1 MGEIFTNALWI
12 ATVWSA
18 TPLVLAAL
26 GGMFTQQADVL
37 NIALEGMM
45 LIGAFAAISVGAATQ
60 SMALALLAAIAAG
73 LIFSLIFGFVSLW
86 LRADFIVVGIGIGI
100 LALGLTVLLLS
111 VFYGNQSNFT
121 PTEFPSIWR
130 IPWGPLAHI
139 PVIGP
144 AMDNQTFLVTVTI
157 LLVPFCWWVLY
168 RTPYGVRVRAV
179 GQQPEAA
186 IAAGLD
192 PRRIKM
198 STVLISGV
206 LCGLAG
212 AQFSMANLN
221 AFNNNMT
228 AGAGFIA
235 LAAIFVGNVKP
246 LWTALACV
254 LFGFVQAL
262 GGQLQQVAGLPAGL
276 MLALPY
282 AVTVIVLL
290 GRPLYRG
297 AVRRRRARQ
306 IRAERAA
313 QATMPAG
320 STS

>member
-1 MGEIFTNALWI
+1 MGDIFTTSLWI
-12 ATVWSA
+12 ATIWST

-45 LIGAFAAISVGAATQ
+45 LIGAFAGIAVGAASQ
-60 SMALALLAAIAAG
+60 SMILALLAAIGAG
-73 LIFSLIFGFVSLW
+73 LAFAVIFGYVSLW

-100 LALGLTVLLLS
+100 LALGLTVLMLS
-111 VFYGNQSNFT
+111 VFYGNQASFT
-121 PTEFPSIWR
+121 PTVFPEMWR
-130 IPWGPLAHI
+130 IHLGPLVHI

-144 AMDNQTFLVTVTI
+144 ALEGQTILVAVTI
-157 LLVPFCWWVLY
+157 ALIPFTWWVLF

-212 AQFSMANLN
+212 AQLSMATLN
-221 AFNNNMT
+221 SFNNNMT

-246 LWTALACV
+246 LWTALACL

-262 GGQLQQVAGLPAGL
+262 GGQLQQVAGLPANL
-276 MLALPY
+276 VLALPY
-282 AVTVIVLL
+282 VVTVIVLL
-290 GRPLYRG
+290 GRPLYR
-297 AVRRRRARQ
+297 AWSRNRRANR

-313 QATMPAG
+313 ATSAA
-320 STS
+320 

>member
-1 MGEIFTNALWI
+1 MGDIFTTALWI

-60 SMALALLAAIAAG
+60 SVLLALVAAIGAG
-73 LIFSLIFGFVSLW
+73 LVFALIFGFVSLW

-100 LALGLTVLLLS
+100 LALGLTVLVLS

-121 PTEFPSIWR
+121 PSEFPSIYK
-130 IPWGPLAHI
+130 IHLGPLAHI

-144 AMDNQTFLVTVTI
+144 ALDGQTFLVAVAI
-157 LLVPFCWWVLY
+157 LLVPFSWWVLY

-186 IAAGLD
+186 IAAGLN

-198 STVLISGV
+198 TTVLISGV

-212 AQFSMANLN
+212 AQLSMATLN
-221 AFNNNMT
+221 SFNNNMT

-246 LWTALACV
+246 LWTALACL

-262 GGQLQQVAGLPAGL
+262 GGQLQQVAGLPANL
-276 MLALPY
+276 VLALPY

-313 QATMPAG
+313 ATAAAA
-320 STS
+320 

>member
-1 MGEIFTNALWI
+1 M
-12 ATVWSA
+12 V
-18 TPLVLAAL
+18 
-26 GGMFTQQADVL
+26 
-37 NIALEGMM
+37 
-45 LIGAFAAISVGAATQ
+45 
-60 SMALALLAAIAAG
+60 LALLAAIAAG
-73 LIFSLIFGFVSLW
+73 LIFALIFGFVSLW

-100 LALGLTVLLLS
+100 LALGLTVLMLS

-121 PTEFPSIWR
+121 PSEFPSFYKIHL
-130 IPWGPLAHI
+130 GPLAHI

-144 AMDNQTFLVTVTI
+144 ALDGQTFLVAVAI
-157 LLVPFCWWVLY
+157 LLVPFSWWVLY

-186 IAAGLD
+186 IAAGLN

-198 STVLISGV
+198 TTVLISGV

-246 LWTALACV
+246 LWTALACL

-262 GGQLQQVAGLPAGL
+262 GGQLQQVAGLPANL
-276 MLALPY
+276 VLALPY

-297 AVRRRRARQ
+297 AIRRRRARQ

-313 QATMPAG
+313 ATAAAA
-320 STS
+320 

>member
-1 MGEIFTNALWI
+1 
-12 ATVWSA
+12 
-18 TPLVLAAL
+18 LVLAAL

-60 SMALALLAAIAAG
+60 SVLLALVAAIGAG
-73 LIFSLIFGFVSLW
+73 LVFALIFGFVSLW

-100 LALGLTVLLLS
+100 LALGLTVLMLS

-121 PTEFPSIWR
+121 PTKFPDIWR

-186 IAAGLD
+186 IAAGLN

-313 QATMPAG
+313 QSTVPAG
-320 STS
+320 SAS